1 MPPFEDD
8 GKSED
13 SERNR
18 VGRKPSYTILMEERR
33 PLGGLMQTFPPALAI
48 AGAIATLS
56 GFQLVG
62 DAATIEYVSSRV
74 GEQRPVR
81 LSDGSVITLNTDSLI
96 KMNVDGPALHVEVLR
111 GEVLFNMLPNPQ
123 RHLVVSVKD
132 LEIFDTATIFSVRLV
147 DDGQI
152 RVTVEEGEVRLS
164 HGNLRQVPLAHNQQ
178 AVSDERAGRLELKK
192 GLDPRAIER
201 QLAWQEGR
209 LIFVCE
215 PLSQVAQ
222 EFNRYNLTKL
232 EVDPL
237 LANVQVGG
245 EFSATDVMGFVDLM
259 PRLDEGIRWE
269 HASRGKGSATLRLY
283 RIPGVTPASQ
293 HLKPCQS

>member
-1 MPPFEDD
+1 
-8 GKSED
+8 
-13 SERNR
+13 
-18 VGRKPSYTILMEERR
+18 
-33 PLGGLMQTFPPALAI
+33 MQTFPPVLAV
-48 AGAIATLS
+48 AGAIVTLS

-62 DAATIEYVSSRV
+62 DAATIEYVSSHV

-81 LSDGSVITLNTDSLI
+81 LNDGSVITLNTDSLI
-96 KMNVDGPALHVEVLR
+96 KMSSDGAALHVEVLR
-111 GEVLFNMLPNPQ
+111 GEVLFNMLPNPS
-123 RHLVVSVKD
+123 RHLVVSVRD

-164 HGNLRQVPLAHNQQ
+164 NANLRQVPLAHHQQ
-178 AVSDERAGRLELKK
+178 AVSDQHANRLELKK

-201 QLAWQEGR
+201 QLAWREGR
-209 LIFVCE
+209 LVFVCE

-237 LANVQVGG
+237 VAKVQVGG
-245 EFSATDVMGFVDLM
+245 EFSATDVMGFVELM

-269 HASRGKGSATLRLY
+269 HAPRNEEGDAVLRLFRVPSTTHVSRRY
-283 RIPGVTPASQ
+283 
-293 HLKPCQS
+293 KPCES

>member
-1 MPPFEDD
+1 MASFEGRKVKGSDA
-8 GKSED
+8 GG
-13 SERNR
+13 
-18 VGRKPSYTILMEERR
+18 VGRKPSFTILMEERHHR
-33 PLGGLMQTFPPALAI
+33 GGLMQTFPPALAI
-48 AGAIATLS
+48 VGAIATLS

-74 GEQRPVR
+74 GEQRAVR
-81 LSDGSVITLNTDSLI
+81 LDDGSVITLNTDTGI
-96 KMNVDGPALHVEVLR
+96 KMNVDRAALHVEVLR

-123 RHLVVSVKD
+123 RHLVVSVRNLD
-132 LEIFDTATIFSVRLV
+132 IFDTATIFSVRLI

-164 HGNLRQVPLAHNQQ
+164 SATLGQVPLARNQQ
-178 AVSDERAGRLELKK
+178 AVSEERINRLELKK

-201 QLAWQEGR
+201 QLGWLEGR
-209 LIFVCE
+209 LVFVCE

-237 LANVQVGG
+237 VANVQVGG
-245 EFSATDVMGFVDLM
+245 EFSAADVMGFVDLM
-259 PRLDEGIRWE
+259 PRLDEEIRWE
-269 HASRGKGSATLRLY
+269 HAPGSKKGGAVLRLY
-283 RIPGVTPASQ
+283 RVPSSTHASRRYR
-293 HLKPCQS
+293 PCQS